1 MSLRARIFFII
12 SVVVFLVLAISIF
25 LIVRNKN
32 KTTQITDVST
42 DVNVNNNQN
51 NDLSIGQVATEI
63 PAGVSVKQPSSEEV
77 EKNAVEQLS
86 KVFIERYGT
95 YSTDNNGQNIIE
107 SQSLVTKSL
116 WSRISTGLNTKN
128 TNQTFLG
135 LTTKVMSI
143 DLVSWSADKATVS
156 LKTMRTEDKNG
167 VITNRYQNV
176 TVEMVKEGGVW
187 LADKLTW
194 N

>member
-51 NDLSIGQVATEI
+51 NDQPIGQVATEI
-63 PAGVSVKQPSSEEV
+63 PVGISVKQPSSEEV

-135 LTTKVMSI
+135 LTTKVVSM
-143 DLVSWSADKATVS
+143 DLVDWSATKATVS
-156 LKTMRTEDKNG
+156 LKTMRAEDKNG

>member
-1 MSLRARIFFII
+1 MSLRARIFFVV

-51 NDLSIGQVATEI
+51 NDQSIGQVATEI
-63 PAGVSVKQPSSEEV
+63 PAGVSVKAPTSEEV
-77 EKNAVEQLS
+77 EKNAVEQLA

-107 SQSLVTKSL
+107 SQSLVTKPL

-128 TNQTFLG
+128 TNQPFLG
-135 LTTKVMSI
+135 LTTKVMSM
-143 DLVSWSADKATVS
+143 DLESWSAAKATVS
-156 LKTMRTEDKNG
+156 LKTMRAEDKNG

>member
-86 KVFIERYGT
+86 KIFIERYGT
-95 YSTDNNGQNIIE
+95 YSTDNNGQNIVE

-176 TVEMVKEGGVW
+176 TVEMVKESGVW